1 MLSGLVSSGMTGPT
15 RSRHNVG
22 PLWISAKNKQP
33 FILETVRAGTFPKNH
48 ALTVDGSVFLGSPSS
63 GAGRLHFYQNN
74 QYAPVSTLI
83 GTSDINNNQNLR
95 CGGNFMTTNLYISYS
110 AGDVRFLVKG
120 DGGDTFSLGSSMVIQ
135 WGNAVFESI
144 AAFPSAPD
152 LKLLRDAAGTLA
164 QRNGVNAQTFRVYNT
179 YTSATSYER
188 GVFDWI
194 TTANTLRIG
203 TEKGSAGGTA
213 RDLVLVTDGTTR
225 LTIGATTGNVTL
237 TAPITLQGY
246 TVATLPTGVQG
257 HKAFVTDALGP
268 TYLVAVVAGGAVITE
283 VFYNGTD
290 WVCS

>member
-1 MLSGLVSSGMTGPT
+1 LTGKPDTGVNRAAIDVLTGVVRSRTFEISTVNPAGGLALANGLEMQSATQMYLNQGGLTALKITGGVVRINSTSGLTIG
-15 RSRHNVG
+15 
-22 PLWISAKNKQP
+22 A
-33 FILETVRAGTFPKNH
+33 
-48 ALTVDGSVFLGSPSS
+48 S
-63 GAGRLHFYQNN
+63 GAG
-74 QYAPVSTLI
+74 
-83 GTSDINNNQNLR
+83 
-95 CGGNFMTTNLYISYS
+95 TNLVGALNILEQYQSTS
-110 AGDVRFLVKG
+110 
-120 DGGDTFSLGSSMVIQ
+120 
-135 WGNAVFESI
+135 
-144 AAFPSAPD
+144 
-152 LKLLRDAAGTLA
+152 A
-164 QRNGVNAQTFRVYNT
+164 QRFSVYNT

-203 TEKGSAGGTA
+203 TEKGSTNGTA

-237 TAPITLQGY
+237 TAPITLKGY

-283 VFYNGTD
+283 VFHNGTA

>member
-1 MLSGLVSSGMTGPT
+1 MLSGLVSSGLTGPT

-74 QYAPVSTLI
+74 NYAPVSTLI
-83 GTSDINNNQNLR
+83 GTSDINNNSNLR
-95 CGGNFMTTNLYISYS
+95 CAGNFMTTGLYISYS
-110 AGDVRFLVKG
+110 SNDCRMSAAGSGADFVNLGSNMAIRWDSVVY
-120 DGGDTFSLGSSMVIQ
+120 TSPSALGSSADLVI
-135 WGNAVFESI
+135 
-144 AAFPSAPD
+144 
-152 LKLLRDAAGTLA
+152 LRDAAGIFA

-203 TEKGSAGGTA
+203 TEKGSTNGTA

-237 TAPITLQGY
+237 TAPITLKGY

-283 VFYNGTD
+283 VFHNGTA